1 VLLGGRA
8 AGRRSTS
15 GGPLLRHGG
24 HDAGRL
30 TAAQAVPSLT
40 LGEPPAF
47 HLAPSQPRLSRWQR
61 DTDEHLRRSGSDAE
75 WLRGFL
81 AIIGRSL
88 VIPDQLRS
96 LLALGGAGDRAIRR
110 RPWEGELPVDRLT
123 AAPFPKLV
131 ISGKHS
137 PAFEAVCV
145 ALRWQAQRKARI
157 KVRIRSCPVYPIVL
171 GSLRGRGIPKALLST
186 ARTSA
191 AQLRIWSHR

>member
-1 VLLGGRA
+1 M
-8 AGRRSTS
+8 
-15 GGPLLRHGG
+15 
-24 HDAGRL
+24 
-30 TAAQAVPSLT
+30 
-40 LGEPPAF
+40 
-47 HLAPSQPRLSRWQR
+47 
-61 DTDEHLRRSGSDAE
+61 RRSGGDAE

-96 LLALGGAGDRAIRR
+96 PLAQGVRAIRAIRR

-145 ALRWQAQRKARI
+145 ALRLQTRQRPA
-157 KVRIRSCPVYPIVL
+157 
-171 GSLRGRGIPKALLST
+171 
-186 ARTSA
+186 
-191 AQLRIWSHR
+191 